1 MSGLISINGEV
12 FSPEEAKISVLDRGL
27 LFGASIFEVFVAFEN
42 KLLDAQEHLNRL
54 RKSAEINMIEVPWKD
69 EELIFEIEHLLSQV
83 PDKKKYIRLTIT
95 SGNGLGL
102 VSHADTTPNKI
113 IYCMP
118 AKIENESVYSHGLKL
133 DIKKLPYTERG
144 RHAKSGNYLRSIN
157 ALKDAKKDGWD
168 DILWLNSEN
177 EFTEASTANIFLI
190 GRDGD
195 LVEIA
200 TPPSHSGLLLG
211 ITRQSIIRLLTM
223 SRIKVTDRIIHKEE
237 LARFDEAFICS
248 TVRGLVPIRQ
258 IGKHKMFT
266 CRTNATFHHINR
278 LYMAW
283 VQKQVG
289 YAVDWRTG
297 NKI

>member
-1 MSGLISINGEV
+1 
-12 FSPEEAKISVLDRGL
+12 
-27 LFGASIFEVFVAFEN
+27 
-42 KLLDAQEHLNRL
+42 LDAKEHLKRL
-54 RKSAEINMIEVPWKD
+54 RKSSEINMIDVPWKD

-83 PDKKKYIRLTIT
+83 PDKKKYIRLLIT
-95 SGNGLGL
+95 SGDGLGL
-102 VSHADTTPNKI
+102 VGPVDAKPNKI

-118 AKIENESVYSHGLKL
+118 AKIEKQDVYSNGLKL
-133 DIKKLPYTERG
+133 DVKKLPFTERG

-157 ALKDAKKDGWD
+157 ALKDAQSQGWD
-168 DILWLNSEN
+168 DILWLNSED

-190 GRDGD
+190 GREGD

-211 ITRQSIIRLLTM
+211 ITRQSIIKLLTM
-223 SRIKVTDRIIHKEE
+223 SQIKVTERIIHKEE

-266 CRTNATFHHINR
+266 CRSNATFHHINR

-283 VQKQVG
+283 VQQQVG
-289 YAVDWRTG
+289 YALDWRTG
-297 NKI
+297 IKI